1 MKARTTEQRSRLP
14 NHNSAATPDT
24 SCHRLDR
31 ARLSL
36 SYHDGDENDDDD
48 DNDDDNNDYKASGIM
63 MKDRAWLSPVSA
75 STGQL
80 TFPPFYIL
88 R

>member
-1 MKARTTEQRSRLP
+1 MTEQRSRLP

-36 SYHDGDENDDDD
+36 SYHDDGGDEDGD
-48 DNDDDNNDYKASGIM
+48 DNDDDNGDYEASGIM
-63 MKDRAWLSPVSA
+63 MKGRVKTVKS
-75 STGQL
+75 STPQL

-88 R
+88 S